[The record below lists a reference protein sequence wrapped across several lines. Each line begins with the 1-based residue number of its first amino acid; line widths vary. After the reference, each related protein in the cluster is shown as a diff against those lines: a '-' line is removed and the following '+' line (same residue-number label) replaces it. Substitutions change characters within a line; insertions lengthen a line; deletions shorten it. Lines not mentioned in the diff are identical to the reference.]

1 MLTHAIEPPQ
11 FINLASGSDLRVGHG
26 LQSCTDEIQLSN
38 RFRVGAKNSEKQRWV
53 VLVDSPGFDD
63 TEKSD
68 SEILKILCDY
78 LASE

>member
-1 MLTHAIEPPQ
+1 M
-11 FINLASGSDLRVGHG
+11 SK
-26 LQSCTDEIQLSN
+26 
-38 RFRVGAKNSEKQRWV
+38 RFLVKEKNSDKQRCV

-68 SEILKILCDY
+68 SEILKILCEY

>member
-1 MLTHAIEPPQ
+1 M
-11 FINLASGSDLRVGHG
+11 
-26 LQSCTDEIQLSN
+26 QSCTDQIQLSN
-38 RFRVGAKNSEKQRWV
+38 RFQVKEKNGEKQRWV

-68 SEILKILCDY
+68 SEILKILCEY